1 MHALENG
8 VLVLTLD
15 DDPGHTVQTILAALI
30 SDLVHVHAPT
40 PVVIVLG
47 AVAAAAPPVIDAVLR
62 AHRMC
67 SRLDVLM
74 SVATPSAPA
83 RRALETQA
91 PAHGASL
98 VIHRGSGQGARS
110 FRAGVNARS
119 RVAGQRQPLRPL
131 GGTAFTI
138 RDSAANKRYKP

>member
-1 MHALENG
+1 MLMHALKNG

-15 DDPGHTVQTILAALI
+15 DDPGPAAQNTLAALI

-47 AVAAAAPPVIDAVLR
+47 AAAAAAPAVIDEVLR

-67 SRLDVLM
+67 SRLDALI

-83 RRALETQA
+83 RRALETHATTAQ
-91 PAHGASL
+91 GAGL
-98 VIHRGSGQGARS
+98 VIHACTD
-110 FRAGVNARS
+110 
-119 RVAGQRQPLRPL
+119 
-131 GGTAFTI
+131 TAITTAY
-138 RDSAANKRYKP
+138 AAAA

>member
-1 MHALENG
+1 MLMHALENG

-15 DDPGHTVQTILAALI
+15 DDPGPTVQTTLAALI

-67 SRLDVLM
+67 SQSDVLM

-91 PAHGASL
+91 TAHGAGL
-98 VIHRGSGQGARS
+98 VIHARTD
-110 FRAGVNARS
+110 
-119 RVAGQRQPLRPL
+119 
-131 GGTAFTI
+131 TAITTAY
-138 RDSAANKRYKP
+138 AAAA

>member
-1 MHALENG
+1 MLMHALENG
-8 VLVLTLD
+8 VLVLALD
-15 DDPGHTVQTILAALI
+15 DDPGPTVQTTLAALI

-47 AVAAAAPPVIDAVLR
+47 AVAAPPVIDAVLR

-98 VIHRGSGQGARS
+98 VIHARTH
-110 FRAGVNARS
+110 AAIT
-119 RVAGQRQPLRPL
+119 
-131 GGTAFTI
+131 TAY
-138 RDSAANKRYKP
+138 AAAA